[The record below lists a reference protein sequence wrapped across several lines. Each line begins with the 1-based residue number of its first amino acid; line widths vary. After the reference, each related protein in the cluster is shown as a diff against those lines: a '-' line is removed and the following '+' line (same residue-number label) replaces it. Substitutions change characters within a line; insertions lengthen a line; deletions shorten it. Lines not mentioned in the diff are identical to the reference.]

1 MPIDEAQRPRPDLSA
16 ESENF
21 YAPAPISDDD
31 DVTLY
36 GFLTEGARE
45 LDSIGG
51 DVFRRLLAQPDIV
64 RRVLARKAKRVAWLL
79 DPSYAPSQSLRF
91 LASNVGFDGRDADT
105 AAILERLTAVLA
117 RRLIRGAISFWR
129 RRGRLDALVDVAALL
144 CGVRPL
150 AADWNSIRGRVGVSE
165 MGISSLPGYD
175 LTVLDED
182 ETAVDADL
190 YRVFLVVPDFDG
202 TLDRTILESLCRLS
216 RPIGERIV
224 LLYVDHADDFGPEVS
239 GNWDL
244 IGAVH
249 QPADSGAL
257 APMLPGMKF
266 VAAGQSAVAR
276 TPSCDSWR
284 DYALEATLRW
294 HDRGHVAIVFY
305 YQSSLSYY
313 AVKVTA
319 DGRAVSLYACAL
331 GIETLLAGTAPGSHT
346 YTSTFIP
353 TRLRPSTFGVKLSVS
368 NEGGTN
374 IVRVHVD
381 GDIALEADAGTLL
394 DEGTCGF
401 VAETSAPLY
410 VQRFWT
416 YQYAS
421 FSRVEVAPEE
431 VP

>member
-31 DVTLY
+31 EVTLY

-45 LDSIGG
+45 LDALGG
-51 DVFRRLLAQPDIV
+51 DVFLRLLAQPDIV
-64 RRVLARKAKRVAWLL
+64 RRVLLRKAKRIAWLL

-91 LASNVGFDGRDADT
+91 LASNVGFDGRDRDT
-105 AAILERLTAVLA
+105 AAILDRLTAVLA
-117 RRLIRGAISFWR
+117 RRLIKGAIGFWR
-129 RRGRLDALVDVAALL
+129 RRGRLDALVDMAALL

-150 AADWNSIRGRVGVSE
+150 AADWNSIRGRVGISE
-165 MGISSLPGYD
+165 IGISSLPGYD

-202 TLDRTILESLCRLS
+202 TLDRTVLESLCRLS

-224 LLYVDHADDFGPEVS
+224 LLYVDHADDFGPEIS

-244 IGAVH
+244 QGVVH
-249 QPADSGAL
+249 QPADSGAQ

-266 VAAGQSAVAR
+266 SAAGDLATAR
-276 TPSCDSWR
+276 TPGCDGWR
-284 DYALEATLRW
+284 DYVLEATLRW
-294 HDRGHVAIVFY
+294 HDRGHIVVVLY
-305 YQSSLSYY
+305 YQNSFTYY
-313 AVKVTA
+313 AVKITA
-319 DGRAVSLYACAL
+319 DGRSASLYACSL
-331 GIETLLAGTAPGSHT
+331 GVETLIAGTAPGSHT
-346 YTSTFIP
+346 YGSTFVP
-353 TRLRPSTFGVKLSVS
+353 TKLRPSTFGIKVS
-368 NEGGTN
+368 IRDEGGTN
-374 IVRVHVD
+374 VVRVHVD
-381 GDIALEADAGTLL
+381 GDLVLEADAGTAL

-401 VAETSAPLY
+401 FAESSIHLY
-410 VQRFWT
+410 VQRFWM
-416 YQYAS
+416 YQYSS